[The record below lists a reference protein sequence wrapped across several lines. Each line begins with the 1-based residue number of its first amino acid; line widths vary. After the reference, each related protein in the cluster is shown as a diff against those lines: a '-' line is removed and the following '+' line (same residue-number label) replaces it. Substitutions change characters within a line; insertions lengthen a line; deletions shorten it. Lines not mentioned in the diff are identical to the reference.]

1 MVSEYRYHY
10 HQLANC
16 PFKADKVAEEK
27 TFLLNVAQ
35 RLGPLTETLLYM
47 LHLTLKYHCLRSTRV
62 TPLGL
67 LLWKAEADT
76 ELTLSA
82 SPTQEPQGP

>member
-16 PFKADKVAEEK
+16 PFKADKVAKEK

-35 RLGPLTETLLYM
+35 RLGPSTNCNFKMSLFSSCFAHDRMDKDSLY
-47 LHLTLKYHCLRSTRV
+47 HATFLKIDQNDLFKFMRR
-62 TPLGL
+62 
-67 LLWKAEADT
+67 
-76 ELTLSA
+76 
-82 SPTQEPQGP
+82 